1 MHAPHIQGLRLAFSP
16 VFQCICNILLLL
28 NTNGLVFST
37 VSMHLHSY
45 SIKSFH
51 SYIINQVRVQL

>member
-1 MHAPHIQGLRLAFSP
+1 MHAPHIQALCSAFSP

-37 VSMHLHSY
+37 VSMLLHSY
-45 SIKSFH
+45 SVKSFH
-51 SYIINQVRVQL
+51 SHIIHQVRVQL